1 MARCPG
7 RLQGFQATLPLKEA
21 AYRQFTAKR
30 RIVMF
35 EPVPQFLAALR
46 DKAGAWGEIPA
57 AKFVHALVTEYR
69 PGTQLGWHRDS
80 PEYGELAGIS
90 LGGHCRMRLRPFPPK
105 KGERKD
111 ILSLDLEPRWLE
123 RLQVL
128 HEVVLFLVVESE
140 LEVPV
145 IVIEHVLERG
155 EAPVVVEA
163 AFLVRPQPCQ
173 RCGAVHVRRRAI
185 RLE

>member
-1 MARCPG
+1 
-7 RLQGFQATLPLKEA
+7 LKGFQYQPELITPAEESSLLEEISRLPLKEA

-35 EPVPQFLAALR
+35 EPVPEFLAALR
-46 DKAGAWGEIPA
+46 DKAADWAGIPP

-90 LGGHCRMRLRPFPPK
+90 LGGQCRMRLRPYPPG

-111 ILSLDLEPRWLE
+111 ILSLELEPRSAYCMRE
-123 RLQVL
+123 
-128 HEVVLFLVVESE
+128 
-140 LEVPV
+140 
-145 IVIEHVLERG
+145 
-155 EAPVVVEA
+155 EARWGWQHSIAPTPMLRYSIT
-163 AFLVRPQPCQ
+163 FRTL
-173 RCGAVHVRRRAI
+173 RR
-185 RLE
+185 E

>member
-111 ILSLDLEPRWLE
+111 ILSLELEPR
-123 RLQVL
+123 
-128 HEVVLFLVVESE
+128 SAYCM
-140 LEVPV
+140 
-145 IVIEHVLERG
+145 RG
-155 EAPVVVEA
+155 EARWGWQHSIA
-163 AFLVRPQPCQ
+163 ATIELRYSLTFRTA
-173 RCGAVHVRRRAI
+173 RK
-185 RLE
+185 